1 MKEKNT
7 REKGIDLVRKELE
20 RRKFNVTRTP
30 NGDGDLTVTKSGSAE
45 KTVRVCVRNPSKGGG
60 GANIDPNSKEAAVEK
75 ARQVDFY
82 VFVRLDDNDKIIESF
97 VWHRDDDDLIEKRG
111 KVWWEFLPFR
121 KTPQTKGGENR
132 QDIFDKWQKRKGEFG
147 WKLIESHMAAG
158 EMNSSPQSKMDAKDK
173 KLRKMDSDR
182 AAPVVDT
189 DFRRIDKSKMSPR
202 NFTAGFARNFSM
214 DKTKKAEK
222 MHQEI
227 AFDLCNALRERK
239 LRPLCTQSIDV
250 AAYEG
255 KLVFEIKSANEKN
268 FENQARGGI
277 IQILEYKWQCESQ
290 KKISPQPVLVIA
302 SISSAKREAYMKKF
316 AESVGVSVVWYHCG
330 RPLPERFD
338 GLDELFD

>member
-121 KTPQTKGGENR
+121 KTPQTKGGETR

-158 EMNSSPQSKMDAKDK
+158 KMNSSNNQKADAELLSDIDDMPKGEERERIVAEADAELSPDINDMPK
-173 KLRKMDSDR
+173 GEERERIVRERRNQYLFRRNVLSAYGGKCCITGLNVPELLNASHIVPWSENPEQRLNPKNGLCLNALHDR
-182 AAPVVDT
+182 A
-189 DFRRIDKSKMSPR
+189 
-202 NFTAGFARNFSM
+202 
-214 DKTKKAEK
+214 
-222 MHQEI
+222 
-227 AFDLCNALRERK
+227 FDRGLITVLPNGKVKVSAYLREK
-239 LRPLCTQSIDV
+239 AKTC
-250 AAYEG
+250 
-255 KLVFEIKSANEKN
+255 
-268 FENQARGGI
+268 
-277 IQILEYKWQCESQ
+277 CESAFLTGCDG
-290 KKISPQPVLVIA
+290 KKI
-302 SISSAKREAYMKKF
+302 
-316 AESVGVSVVWYHCG
+316 AEPDKH
-330 RPLPERFD
+330 
-338 GLDELFD
+338 